1 MEETIVRITWYLLT
15 ISLFN
20 EIFTAGHFSFF
31 FHIKIGSIKSWL
43 KVLCFIIS
51 FVSFCIEFNLSFTT
65 ITLKLNFHQIYIKN
79 IKCVVVKQRPITLGY
94 FHSNVK
100 RYWPTIKWP
109 TMNLFR
115 RFSVLCFLHTSI
127 IVNGFRC
134 DFASP
139 QRINGS
145 ALFLIVLKRVDPLIK
160 SIAAIN
166 RFRLAWLLLESKALQ
181 LYLVVYLLWTFCNG
195 ISLCINGKKI
205 VRYH

>member
-1 MEETIVRITWYLLT
+1 MKYLPLA
-15 ISLFN
+15 ISR
-20 EIFTAGHFSFF
+20 FF

-109 TMNLFR
+109 TMNLVR
-115 RFSVLCFLHTSI
+115 RFSVLCFLHASI

-134 DFASP
+134 DFANP

-166 RFRLAWLLLESKALQ
+166 RFRLAWLLLESKAL
-181 LYLVVYLLWTFCNG
+181 
-195 ISLCINGKKI
+195 
-205 VRYH
+205 